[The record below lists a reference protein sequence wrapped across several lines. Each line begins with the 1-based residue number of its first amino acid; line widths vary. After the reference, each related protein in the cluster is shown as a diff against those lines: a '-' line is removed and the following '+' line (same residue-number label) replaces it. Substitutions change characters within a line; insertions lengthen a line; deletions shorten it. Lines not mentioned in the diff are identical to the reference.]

1 MDMRMRL
8 GWIPVILLGALLVL
22 GGCGETGTVGEPTA
36 AAIGV
41 PVATVTDEPAPPT
54 RSEEPKATS
63 TPKATATPTATPT
76 PPAPLAATVNG
87 EYIFLADYEEQLYQ
101 FQQSLVHTGVDL
113 EGEEGRFHMEQ
124 ARWDI
129 LNQMI
134 DSVLIAQNAEGLGL
148 AVTDD
153 ELALQVAADIEAGGG
168 LDAFE
173 DWLASAGWTKDDY
186 QQVVLQSMLTNRA
199 WAAITADVPASAEQ
213 VRARHIVLD
222 SEEAAKQVWE
232 RLQQG
237 ADFESLAREE
247 SIDTSTS
254 ESGGDLGWFPRG
266 VMAVELEETAFGLKA
281 GEIGEPIRLSD
292 QFHIVQVIE
301 RAEDRPLE
309 EVLLLHLQQQRFD
322 AWLEGLRE
330 SAVIERFISE

>member
-1 MDMRMRL
+1 
-8 GWIPVILLGALLVL
+8 
-22 GGCGETGTVGEPTA
+22 
-36 AAIGV
+36 
-41 PVATVTDEPAPPT
+41 
-54 RSEEPKATS
+54 
-63 TPKATATPTATPT
+63 
-76 PPAPLAATVNG
+76 LAATVNG

-213 VRARHIVLD
+213 VRARHIVLG

-266 VMAVELEETAFGLKA
+266 VMAVELEEAAFALKA